1 MYYRGILN
9 GIKCLSYLKILA
21 NRDRFWNSW
30 LIFYH
35 EKPKFRSIKILK
47 NHCFP
52 PNTEETFIFFKIFI
66 NTCTYQQ
73 DVIHILNAFW
83 YVKCLKLIEGL
94 LGGPIIYRPMKQ
106 EGTCKSRGTKQGDN
120 GIWTF
125 LNYIF
130 WVVKAISK
138 GQKFKMLQ
146 SHQISYLSYQEH

>member
-1 MYYRGILN
+1 MKNPNLEA
-9 GIKCLSYLKILA
+9 LK
-21 NRDRFWNSW
+21 F
-30 LIFYH
+30 
-35 EKPKFRSIKILK
+35 LK
-47 NHCFP
+47 TIVFP
-52 PNTEETFIFFKIFI
+52 QTLKKHLFFFKIFI

-106 EGTCKSRGTKQGDN
+106 EGTRKSRGTKQGDN

-138 GQKFKMLQ
+138 GQKLKMLQ

>member
-1 MYYRGILN
+1 MKNPNLEA
-9 GIKCLSYLKILA
+9 LK
-21 NRDRFWNSW
+21 F
-30 LIFYH
+30 
-35 EKPKFRSIKILK
+35 LK
-47 NHCFP
+47 TIVFP
-52 PNTEETFIFFKIFI
+52 QTLKKHLFFFKIFI

-138 GQKFKMLQ
+138 GQKF
-146 SHQISYLSYQEH
+146 